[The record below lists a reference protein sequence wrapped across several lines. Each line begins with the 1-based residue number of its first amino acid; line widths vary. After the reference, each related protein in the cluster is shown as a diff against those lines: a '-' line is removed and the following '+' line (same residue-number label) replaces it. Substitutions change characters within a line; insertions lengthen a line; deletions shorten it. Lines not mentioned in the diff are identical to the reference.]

1 MPDRMIPVRRP
12 DLTDASTGDLVMGV
26 ARDLR
31 RTYAVALA
39 PWDVTPGQTR
49 ALGTICHHGP
59 IRLSALAEHLVI
71 VPRSATQVV
80 DALEGRGLVE
90 RRADATDRRAT
101 EVVATAE
108 GVRLHEQ
115 LHRARDEASRAH
127 FGSLSAADRAELE
140 RILRQ
145 LLSQ

>member
-1 MPDRMIPVRRP
+1 MIPVRRP

-31 RTYAVALA
+31 RTYAQALA

-80 DALEGRGLVE
+80 DALEERGLIE
-90 RRADATDRRAT
+90 RQPDPTDRRAT
-101 EVVATAE
+101 TVVATVE
-108 GVRLHEQ
+108 GRRLHEQ
-115 LHRARDEASRAH
+115 LHRARDEASRTH
-127 FGSLSAADRAELE
+127 FASLSDEDRGKLE

-145 LLSQ
+145 LLA